1 LPTRKVR
8 PVGSLQPMV
17 TVAEEAIE
25 GSCFLN
31 MVLEFERC
39 GVYVQRPNRAVRLWQ
54 CMSCTQQTPCGGRP
68 TLFYTRH
75 SVRA

>member
-1 LPTRKVR
+1 
-8 PVGSLQPMV
+8 MV

-25 GSCFLN
+25 GSCFFN

-39 GVYVQRPNRAVRLWQ
+39 SVCVQHPNRAVRVRQ
-54 CMSCTQQTPCGGRP
+54 CMSCTPQTPCGGRP
-68 TLFYTRH
+68 TLFYTPH